1 MNARRQNDTNRN
13 CFQKEKTTGRRRSR
27 ERNTGSM
34 SRQVVVVFAYG
45 ALGWDHARICA
56 GAAPFA
62 SGRTPWRSSGT
73 WNPGALAEPVP
84 IRCLW
89 KKARER
95 VVAALICI
103 ITLCCALLCS
113 ATNDDATATT
123 FPVWV
128 PASASVRF
136 PCVRDAHRVS
146 LCRPAGGV
154 EPSISGT
161 CCQDKSV
168 CRSTWPAG
176 TRPGSTGGDAN
187 AGPKSIFL
195 PPGRTADKDGHHA
208 GRPAGAPNPS
218 HNA

>member
-1 MNARRQNDTNRN
+1 MTRTATVFRRKRPPGDDAAE
-13 CFQKEKTTGRRRSR
+13 KEILDPCQGKLWSFLPMAHWAGIMREFVLVLRRSR
-27 ERNTGSM
+27 
-34 SRQVVVVFAYG
+34 V
-45 ALGWDHARICA
+45 A
-56 GAAPFA
+56 G
-62 SGRTPWRSSGT
+62 R
-73 WNPGALAEPVP
+73 PGVRVEPGIPAP